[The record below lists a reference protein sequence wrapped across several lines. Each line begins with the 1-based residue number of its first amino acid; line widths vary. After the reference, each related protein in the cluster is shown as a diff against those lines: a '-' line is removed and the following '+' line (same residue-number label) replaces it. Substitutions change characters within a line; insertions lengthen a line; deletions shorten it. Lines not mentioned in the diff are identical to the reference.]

1 MQFLEAFASLL
12 WGPWMIALVLG
23 TGIYLTIGT
32 RWLSVTKLKKAFRE
46 ALSPSSDGEGDVSGF
61 AALCTSLAATLGT
74 GNIIGVATA
83 VTAGGPGA
91 LFWMQVAAFFGMAT
105 KYAEGYLAVRY
116 RRRGRDGRFLGGPFL
131 YLELGLNRPLLARLF
146 AAACVI
152 TCLISMGTTSQING
166 MVMAAED
173 FFTPNG
179 GCCIAFRL
187 GEISVSWP
195 ALLAGGL
202 TTLLVGLIL
211 TGGIRRIASVSTLL
225 VPFMAGVYLL
235 LTVWLLALNIHKL
248 PAATALILRSAFAP
262 RAALGGAAGIT
273 LQKAMRYGLGRGI
286 FSNEAGMGS
295 DPIAAAT
302 AKTDNPVRQGLIS
315 MLGPFLD
322 TVVMCTLT
330 GYAVVVTD
338 AWRMPELNGAGITLF
353 ALRQLPLPD
362 GFLSFLYML
371 CLFFFGFASIIGW
384 SFYGEQSLRYLFP
397 CHGSCVR
404 WFRRI
409 FLLVLFL
416 GSFMTADA
424 VWSLADIF
432 CALMAVPNLVG
443 LICMGDKVF
452 RNTAHYFKTT
462 TRLQ

>member
-1 MQFLEAFASLL
+1 MQFLEKIASLL
-12 WGPWMIALVLG
+12 WGPWMLALILG

-32 RWLSVTKLKKAFRE
+32 RWLSVTKLRQAFR
-46 ALSPSSDGEGDVSGF
+46 AAMSRDPDAEGDVSGF
-61 AALCTSLAATLGT
+61 SALCTSLAATLGT

-83 VTAGGPGA
+83 IAAGGPGA
-91 LFWMQVAAFFGMAT
+91 LFWMQLAAFFGMAT

-173 FFTPNG
+173 FFTPEG
-179 GCCIAFRL
+179 GCIAFRL
-187 GEISVSWP
+187 GALSVSLP

-202 TTLLVGLIL
+202 TTLLVGLVL
-211 TGGIRRIASVSTLL
+211 AGGIRRIASVSTLL
-225 VPFMAGVYLL
+225 VPFMAGLYLL
-235 LTVWLLALNIHKL
+235 LTIWLLALNLSKL

-262 RAALGGAAGIT
+262 RAALGAAAGIT

-338 AWRMPELNGAGITLF
+338 AWRMPELNGAGITLY

-362 GFLSFLYML
+362 GLLSFLYML

-397 CHGSCVR
+397 CRGSCVR
-404 WFRRI
+404 WFRRV

-416 GSFMTADA
+416 GSFMSADA

-432 CALMAVPNLVG
+432 CALMAVPNLIG
-443 LICMGDKVF
+443 LICMGNKVF
-452 RNTAHYFKTT
+452 HSTARYFK
-462 TRLQ
+462 

>member
-1 MQFLEAFASLL
+1 MQFLEKIAALL
-12 WGPWMIALVLG
+12 WGPWMLALILG

-32 RWLSVTKLKKAFRE
+32 KWLSVTKLRRAFRA
-46 ALSPSSDGEGDVSGF
+46 ALSRQPGAEGDVSGF
-61 AALCTSLAATLGT
+61 SALCTSLAATLGT

-83 VTAGGPGA
+83 IAAGGPGA
-91 LFWMQVAAFFGMAT
+91 LFWMQLAAFFGMAT
-105 KYAEGYLAVRY
+105 KYAEGFLAIRY
-116 RRRGRDGRFLGGPFL
+116 RRKDRNGRFLGGPFL
-131 YLELGLNRPLLARLF
+131 YLELGLNRPFLARIF

-166 MVMAAED
+166 IVMAAED
-173 FFTPNG
+173 FFTPEG
-179 GCCIAFRL
+179 GCIAFSIGSL
-187 GEISVSWP
+187 SVSWP

-202 TTLLVGLIL
+202 TTLLVGLVL

-225 VPFMAGVYLL
+225 VPFMAALYIL
-235 LTVWLLALNIHKL
+235 LTVWLLLLYLPKL
-248 PAATALILRSAFAP
+248 PAATGLILHSAFAP
-262 RAALGGAAGIT
+262 RAALGAAAGIT
-273 LQKAMRYGLGRGI
+273 FQKAMRYGLGRGI

-295 DPIAAAT
+295 DPIAAA
-302 AKTDNPVRQGLIS
+302 AAQTDSPVRQGLIS

-330 GYAVVVTD
+330 GYAVVLTD
-338 AWRMPELNGAGITLF
+338 AWRMPELNGAGITLY

-362 GFLSFLYML
+362 GILSFLYML

-397 CHGSCVR
+397 CRGNCVR
-404 WFRRI
+404 WFRGT
-409 FLLVLFL
+409 FLAVLFI

-432 CALMAVPNLVG
+432 CALMAVPNLIG
-443 LICMGDKVF
+443 LIGMGSQVF
-452 RNTAHYFKTT
+452 LDTRSYFSNKK
-462 TRLQ
+462 

>member
-1 MQFLEAFASLL
+1 MQLLEKIASLL
-12 WGPWMIALVLG
+12 WGPWMLALILG

-32 RWLSVTKLKKAFRE
+32 RWLSVTKLRQAFR
-46 ALSPSSDGEGDVSGF
+46 AAMSRDINAEGDVSGF
-61 AALCTSLAATLGT
+61 SALCTSLAATLGT

-83 VTAGGPGA
+83 IASGGPGA
-91 LFWMQVAAFFGMAT
+91 LFWMQLAAFFGMAT

-116 RRRGRDGRFLGGPFL
+116 RRRGKDGRFLGGPFL

-173 FFTPNG
+173 FFTPEG
-179 GCCIAFRL
+179 GSIAFRL
-187 GEISVSWP
+187 GSISVSRP

-202 TTLLVGLIL
+202 TTLLVGLVL
-211 TGGIRRIASVSTLL
+211 AGGIRRIASVSTLL
-225 VPFMAGVYLL
+225 VPFMAGLYLL
-235 LTVWLLALNIHKL
+235 LTVWLLALNLPKL
-248 PAATALILRSAFAP
+248 PAATALILHSAFAP
-262 RAALGGAAGIT
+262 RAALGAAAGIT

-338 AWRMPELNGAGITLF
+338 AWRMPELNGAGITLY

-362 GFLSFLYML
+362 GLLSFLYML

-404 WFRRI
+404 WFRTV

-432 CALMAVPNLVG
+432 CALMAVPNLIG